1 MMSLDSVK
9 HNVRSLLQRKF
20 IVVLAT
26 LIVFG
31 ALGAGS
37 FFAGSGKAEAAVSCS
52 SYYTVVSGDTL
63 GQIAARYNS
72 NVQAIA
78 LANGI
83 PDVNLIYPGQ
93 SFCIPAGSTAT
104 PDQATTTTT
113 SSTTSINAP
122 SVPQQSAGV
131 PSGSSSVAS
140 MIEQVFGPDAPTA
153 LQIAQCESG
162 LNPGAYNPISVGGS
176 HAAGVFQILYPS
188 TWAGTSE
195 AAASPYDAMSNILA
209 AHEIFVRDGYSWRE
223 WVCQ

>member
-1 MMSLDSVK
+1 MMSLHSVL
-9 HNVRSLLQRKF
+9 HDVVQRKF
-20 IVVLAT
+20 IVVLAA

-37 FFAGSGKAEAAVSCS
+37 FFAASGKAEAAVSCS

-63 GQIAARYNS
+63 SQIAARYNS
-72 NVQAIA
+72 SVQAIA
-78 LANGI
+78 QANGI
-83 PDVNLIYPGQ
+83 PNVNLIFPGQ
-93 SFCIPAGSTAT
+93 RFCIPGG
-104 PDQATTTTT
+104 ATTAPSQVTTT
-113 SSTTSINAP
+113 STSTSTSYTAP
-122 SVPQQSAGV
+122 VSA

-140 MIEQVFGPDAPTA
+140 MIDQVFGPYAPTA
-153 LQIAQCESG
+153 LQVATCESG
-162 LNPGAYNPISVGGS
+162 LNPSAYNPISIGGS

-188 TWAGTSE
+188 TWDGTSE